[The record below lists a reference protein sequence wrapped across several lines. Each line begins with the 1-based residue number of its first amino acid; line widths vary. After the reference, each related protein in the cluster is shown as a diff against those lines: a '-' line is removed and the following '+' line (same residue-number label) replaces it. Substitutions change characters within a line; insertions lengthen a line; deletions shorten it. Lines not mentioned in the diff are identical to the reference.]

1 MARFISK
8 QSIDEVSEKTDI
20 VRLIGER
27 VQLEQRG
34 RDWWGCCPFHSEKTA
49 SFSVSP
55 EKKFYYCFG
64 CHASG
69 TAIDFLKNMDKV
81 SFSEAIEIL
90 AQKAGVTLSYT
101 QGGND
106 SWKEDPNVKLKA
118 EYRQL
123 YTRVATSF
131 HYMLMETPHG
141 KFALDYIMERGL
153 SKETLEKFKIGYS
166 PDDRFW
172 LRRFLEGK
180 NYSKEFLDNSGLF
193 NRSRPETAFFAGRL
207 MFPIFDRNGEV
218 VAMGGRFLKGSE
230 FEAKSKYKNS
240 PETIHYKKGSILYAF
255 NFAKEPIR
263 RQKKAIICEGY
274 MDCIAYH
281 QCGID
286 YAVAPLG
293 TALTIEQVTLLKP
306 FVDEIILSF
315 DSDNAGQKATQKAIL
330 MCRQQNI
337 PVKVIRIE
345 GGKDPAEIMVNFG
358 ADYLTNVVKGAIFDC
373 DFLISK
379 LLELYPKDTPEGKSK
394 AMLDYFVYIDSLQS
408 EVQKETCLDLLC
420 QAFEIEKGA
429 ARKDYQ
435 NRERL
440 TSRLKNVNTEQ
451 SKKPEDQTFAKPS
464 AELQAVMTAVT
475 DDSSLFQNMY
485 SQISAEDLEDE
496 ASRQLFKA
504 MEECLKENC
513 FSVPLILNRIEGDR
527 LKGFVIKSMELNS
540 ENSAQSAVSS
550 LNYLKN
556 RILERRKKQVKARIL
571 QLEHSANPQDKVLL
585 QDVLKEA
592 MEIDSKLKQFKD

>member
-293 TALTIEQVTLLKP
+293 TALTLEQVTLLKP

-358 ADYLTNVVKGAIFDC
+358 ADYLTNVVKGAIFDF

>member
-218 VAMGGRFLKGSE
+218 VAMGGRFLRGSE

-485 SQISAEDLEDE
+485 SQISAEELEDE